1 MSKRTEAGRHWR
13 APGDEARGRRPG
25 CRGQVMEDLPPI
37 ALGPALSFCVSVL
50 SLLPPVRILP
60 FELRQVDGAVTGGL
74 GPQLTALKLL
84 HWAWQAGGWH
94 RAPRIKPLSI
104 WNVRI

>member
-1 MSKRTEAGRHWR
+1 MAASLAGSLGTACLSCLLSMAW
-13 APGDEARGRRPG
+13 ALVSSEP
-25 CRGQVMEDLPPI
+25 
-37 ALGPALSFCVSVL
+37 LGPALSFCVSVL

-94 RAPRIKPLSI
+94 RAPRIKLLSI